1 MYRGEIVSLPLKK
14 CCLSAS
20 LNQISVPCRTQDNI
34 IMTVILK
41 DTVPP
46 IFDVAELGY
55 AAVAVYSLLYQSA
68 CQDQRYDQRQ
78 CVRRMDCGGTTH
90 WTHKGLADKLGMG
103 KKKVIESIDALLDNG
118 FIQFAGMLPSSR
130 GSRQRVYR
138 VVHPTM
144 LDTVRAVMLMLPELP
159 SETAKRLSRPS
170 KRQSCSPDIL
180 VSGRAKRVSERINR

>member
-68 CQDQRYDQRQ
+68 YQDQRYDQRQ

-144 LDTVRAVMLMLPELP
+144 LDTVRAVMPMLPELP

>member
-1 MYRGEIVSLPLKK
+1 MYRGEVVSLPLKK
-14 CCLSAS
+14 YCLSAS
-20 LNQISVPCRTQDNI
+20 LNQLSVPCRTQDNI

-46 IFDVAELGY
+46 ILDVAELGY

-68 CQDQRYDQRQ
+68 YQDQRYDHRQ
-78 CVRRMDCGGTTH
+78 CVCRMDCGGTTH

-144 LDTVRAVMLMLPELP
+144 LDTVRAVMPMLPELP

-170 KRQSCSPDIL
+170 KRQSCYPDI
-180 VSGRAKRVSERINR
+180 